1 MSLGS
6 HLGAASLVVSSL
18 LVGSSASAA
27 DPTKAECIAA
37 NEQAQDLRGSGKL
50 LEARAQLAVCIA
62 QSCPGAIRQD
72 CVLRLGDVEKA
83 LPTLVLIARD
93 SSGNDVG
100 GVHAT
105 IDGKAVSHDLNGTAM
120 PLDPGEHKI
129 VLEAAGL
136 PRTEKTVVLH
146 EGEKARR
153 EVVTF
158 SAGQPAGAG
167 AAGASGGSKP
177 PAAEAKH
184 ESGGHDAVGGG
195 GAGAGAQDTGTSS
208 TGATEPVP
216 PPSSAG
222 ADAPHPGHTQRLI
235 GVSMAGAGL
244 VGIVIGSIFGIVTKS
259 TYHQGFDIDC
269 GGSTRCSSKGFS
281 EVQSAYDQATI
292 STVGFIAGGVLLAGG
307 AAIYFTAPRAG
318 EVAIAPSLGDRGAG
332 LTMRGAW

>member
-1 MSLGS
+1 M
-6 HLGAASLVVSSL
+6 VSSL
-18 LVGSSASAA
+18 LVGSSASAG
-27 DPTKAECIAA
+27 DPTKAECIVA

-72 CVLRLGDVEKA
+72 CVQRLGDVEKA

-100 GVHAT
+100 AVHAT
-105 IDGKAVSHDLNGTAM
+105 IDGKAVSQNLNGTAM

-136 PRTEKTVVLH
+136 PRTEKTLVLH

-158 SAGQPAGAG
+158 SGGQPAGAG

-177 PAAEAKH
+177 PAAEAKP

-208 TGATEPVP
+208 AGATEPVP
-216 PPSSAG
+216 PSSSAG

-244 VGIVIGSIFGIVTKS
+244 VGVAVGTIFAFVSKS
-259 TYHQGFDIDC
+259 TFDQGYKDECGMMTKCTNPQGVADVQSGFD
-269 GGSTRCSSKGFS
+269 
-281 EVQSAYDQATI
+281 QAAVA
-292 STVGFIAGGVLLAGG
+292 TVGFIAGGVLLAGG
-307 AAIYFTAPRAG
+307 AAIYFTAPKAG